1 MNKILILGAGI
12 YQVPLIKK
20 AKEMGL
26 YTIVASIK
34 GNYPGFNLADKVYY
48 ANTIDINLI
57 KEIAQ
62 NEKISAIC
70 TTGTDVAVQTI
81 GAVCDELGLCGI
93 SEASAKIATNK
104 LLMKEAFSKGN
115 VRSAEFIKAIT
126 IKEAKKGAIKIGL
139 PVMFKS
145 VDSSG
150 SRGIIKVENYED
162 IEKAFKYSKQNTR
175 KNYIIIEKFIQGN
188 EIGVDA
194 FVVDNEVKLL
204 LPHDKIVYNNGD
216 TDVPLG
222 HSFPYKCNEN
232 LLNDIKEQAA
242 NVIKSVGFNNCAVNM
257 DVLVSNDKAYIIE
270 AGGRA
275 GATCIPE
282 LISIHCGFNYYEKMI
297 KCALGEPINFKVT
310 NYTPCAARL
319 ITSNEDG
326 IINQVNIDKY
336 RLDKYIDISL
346 DYDIGDSINKFRVG
360 PDRIGQV
367 IVQGENLDS
376 VLETLIEVSNDKNL
390 IIID

>member
-1 MNKILILGAGI
+1 MDKILILGAGI

-26 YTIVASIK
+26 YTIVASIE
-34 GNYPGFNLADKVYY
+34 GNYPGFKLADKVYY

-57 KEIAQ
+57 KEIAR
-62 NEKISAIC
+62 NEKITAIC

-93 SEASAKIATNK
+93 SEESAKIATNK
-104 LLMKEAFSKGN
+104 LLMKEAFNKGN
-115 VRSAEFIKAIT
+115 VRSAEFVKAST
-126 IKEAKKGAIKIGL
+126 IEEAKKGTMTIGL

-162 IEKAFKYSKQNTR
+162 IEKAFKYSKENTR
-175 KNYIIIEKFIQGN
+175 KNYIIIEKFIQGS

-194 FVVDNEVKLL
+194 FVVDNKIQLL
-204 LPHDKIVYNNGD
+204 LPHNKLVYNNGD
-216 TDVPLG
+216 ADVPLG
-222 HSFPYKCNEN
+222 HSFPYECSES
-232 LLNDIKEQAA
+232 LLNDIKEQVT

-257 DVLVSNDKAYIIE
+257 DVLINEDKAYVIE

-297 KCALGEPINFKVT
+297 KCALGEQVDFEVT

-319 ITSNEDG
+319 ITSNSNG
-326 IINQVNIDKY
+326 IIKEINIEKY
-336 RLDKYIDISL
+336 KLNESIDISF
-346 DYDIGDSINKFRVG
+346 DYSIGDNVNKFRVG
-360 PDRIGQV
+360 PDRIGQI
-367 IVQGENLDS
+367 IVQSKSLDS
-376 VLETLIEVSNDKNL
+376 VLKTLIKVSDDKKL

>member
-1 MNKILILGAGI
+1 MDKILILGAGI

-20 AKEMGL
+20 AKELGL
-26 YTIVASIK
+26 YTIVASIE
-34 GNYPGFNLADKVYY
+34 GNYPGFKLADKIYY

-57 KEIAQ
+57 KEIAR

-93 SEASAKIATNK
+93 SEESAKIATNK

-115 VRSAEFIKAIT
+115 VRSAEFIKATT
-126 IKEAKKGAIKIGL
+126 IEEAKKGAITIGL
-139 PVMFKS
+139 PIMFKS

-162 IEKAFKYSKQNTR
+162 IEKAFKYSKENTR

-194 FVVDNEVKLL
+194 FVVDNEIKLL

-222 HSFPYKCNEN
+222 HSFPYECNEN

-257 DVLVSNDKAYIIE
+257 DVLVSDDKAYIIE

-319 ITSNEDG
+319 ITSNENG
-326 IINQVNIDKY
+326 IIKEINIDKY
-336 RLDKYIDISL
+336 RLDKCIDISL
-346 DYDIGDSINKFRVG
+346 DYDIGDSVNKFRVG

-376 VLETLIEVSNDKNL
+376 VLETLIEISNDKNL
-390 IIID
+390 IIIN

>member
-1 MNKILILGAGI
+1 MDKILILGAGI

-26 YTIVASIK
+26 YTIVASIE
-34 GNYPGFNLADKVYY
+34 GNYPGFKFADKVYY

-57 KEIAQ
+57 KEIAR
-62 NEKISAIC
+62 NEKITAIC

-93 SEASAKIATNK
+93 SEESAKIATNK
-104 LLMKEAFSKGN
+104 LLMKEVFHKGN
-115 VRSAEFIKAIT
+115 VRSAEFVKAST
-126 IKEAKKGAIKIGL
+126 IEEAKSGAMTIGL

-150 SRGIIKVENYED
+150 SRGIIKVENYSD
-162 IEKAFKYSKQNTR
+162 IEKAFNYSKENTR
-175 KNYIIIEKFIQGN
+175 KNYIIIEKFIQGS

-194 FVVDNEVKLL
+194 FVVDNEVQLLVPHNKL
-204 LPHDKIVYNNGD
+204 VYNNGD
-216 TDVPLG
+216 ADVPLG
-222 HSFPYKCNEN
+222 HSFPYECSES
-232 LLNDIKEQAA
+232 LLNDIKEQVT

-257 DVLVSNDKAYIIE
+257 DVLINEDKAYVIE

-297 KCALGEPINFKVT
+297 KYALGEHVDFGVT

-319 ITSNEDG
+319 ITSNSKG
-326 IINQVNIDKY
+326 IIKEINIEKY
-336 RLDKYIDISL
+336 KLNKSIDISF
-346 DYDIGDSINKFRVG
+346 DYDIGDNVNKFKVG

-367 IVQGENLDS
+367 IVQGESLDS
-376 VLETLIEVSNDKNL
+376 VLKTLIKVSDDKKL

>member
-1 MNKILILGAGI
+1 MDKILILGAGI

-26 YTIVASIK
+26 YTIVSSIE

-57 KEIAQ
+57 KEIAR
-62 NEKISAIC
+62 NEKITAIC

-81 GAVCDELGLCGI
+81 GAVCDEFGLCGI
-93 SEASAKIATNK
+93 SEEAAKIATNK
-104 LLMKEAFSKGN
+104 LLMKEAFYKGN
-115 VRSAEFIKAIT
+115 VRSAEFVKAST
-126 IKEAKKGAIKIGL
+126 IEEAKKGTMTIGL
-139 PVMFKS
+139 PVMFKA

-162 IEKAFKYSKQNTR
+162 IEKAFNYSKENTR

-194 FVVDNEVKLL
+194 FVVDNEIQLL
-204 LPHDKIVYNNGD
+204 LPHNKLVYNNGD

-222 HSFPYKCNEN
+222 HSFPYECSES
-232 LLNDIKEQAA
+232 LLNDIKEQVT

-257 DVLVSNDKAYIIE
+257 DVLIDEDKAYVIE

-297 KCALGEPINFKVT
+297 KCALGEHVDFEVT

-319 ITSNEDG
+319 ITSNVDG
-326 IINQVNIDKY
+326 VIKKVNIEKY
-336 RLDKYIDISL
+336 NLNKSIDISF
-346 DYDIGDSINKFRVG
+346 DYAIGDNVNKFRVG
-360 PDRIGQV
+360 PDRIGQI
-367 IVQGENLDS
+367 IVQSESLDS
-376 VLETLIEVSNDKNL
+376 VLKTLIKISDDEKL

>member
-1 MNKILILGAGI
+1 MDKILILGAGI

-34 GNYPGFNLADKVYY
+34 GNYPGFKLADKVYY

-57 KEIAQ
+57 KEISR
-62 NEKISAIC
+62 NEKITAIC

-81 GAVCDELGLCGI
+81 GAVCDELALCGI
-93 SEASAKIATNK
+93 SEESAKIATNK
-104 LLMKEAFSKGN
+104 LLMKEAFYNGN
-115 VRSAEFIKAIT
+115 VRTAEFVKAST
-126 IKEAKKGAIKIGL
+126 IEEAKEGTIKIGL

-162 IEKAFKYSKQNTR
+162 IEKAFHYSKENTR

-188 EIGVDA
+188 EIGIDA
-194 FVVDNEVKLL
+194 FIVNNEIKLL
-204 LPHDKIVYNNGD
+204 LPHDKLVYNNGD

-222 HSFPYKCNEN
+222 HSFPYECSEN
-232 LLNDIKEQAA
+232 LLNDIEEQVK
-242 NVIKSVGFNNCAVNM
+242 NVVKAIGFNNCAVNM
-257 DVLVSNDKAYIIE
+257 DVLINEDKAYIIE

-282 LISIHCGFNYYEKMI
+282 LISIYCGFNYYEKMI
-297 KCALGEPINFKVT
+297 DCALGKSVDFQVSK
-310 NYTPCAARL
+310 YTPCAASL
-319 ITSNEDG
+319 ITSKSNGTIKE
-326 IINQVNIDKY
+326 INIEKY
-336 RLDKYIDISL
+336 SSNRYIDISL
-346 DYDIGDSINKFRVG
+346 DYAIGDKVNKFKVG

-367 IVQGENLDS
+367 IVQGESLES
-376 VLETLIEVSNDKNL
+376 VSKNL
-390 IIID
+390 IKISEDKELVIIN

>member
-1 MNKILILGAGI
+1 MDKILILGAGI

-26 YTIVASIK
+26 YTIVASVE

-57 KEIAQ
+57 KEIAR
-62 NEKISAIC
+62 NEKITAIC

-93 SEASAKIATNK
+93 SEESAKIATNK
-104 LLMKEAFSKGN
+104 LLMKEAFNKGN
-115 VRSAEFIKAIT
+115 VRSAEFVKVST
-126 IKEAKKGAIKIGL
+126 IEEAKKGTMTIGL
-139 PVMFKS
+139 PVMFKA

-162 IEKAFKYSKQNTR
+162 IEKAFKYSKENTR
-175 KNYIIIEKFIQGN
+175 KNYIIIEKFIQGS

-194 FVVDNEVKLL
+194 FVVDNEIQLL
-204 LPHDKIVYNNGD
+204 LPHNKLVYNNGD

-222 HSFPYKCNEN
+222 HSFPYECSES
-232 LLNDIKEQAA
+232 LLNDIKEQVT

-257 DVLVSNDKAYIIE
+257 DVLINEDKAYVIE

-297 KCALGEPINFKVT
+297 KCALGEHVDFEVT

-319 ITSNEDG
+319 ITSNSNG
-326 IINQVNIDKY
+326 IIKEINIEKY
-336 RLDKYIDISL
+336 KLNKSIDISF
-346 DYDIGDSINKFRVG
+346 DYGIGDNVNKFRVG
-360 PDRIGQV
+360 PDRIGQI
-367 IVQGENLDS
+367 IVQSESLDS
-376 VLETLIEVSNDKNL
+376 VLKTLIKVSDDEKL
-390 IIID
+390 IIIY